1 MVETFDVAVVGLGSM
16 GSAALYQLAKRGKRV
31 IGFDLATPPHAL
43 GSTHGESR
51 IIREAYFENPL
62 YVPIVQRS
70 YDVWSELQAESGET
84 LLIQTGGLLLG
95 LDTGTLIAGTRLSAD
110 RHGLPYEMYA
120 AAEIEDQFPVLAPDD
135 NTVGLWESR
144 AGILLPERC
153 VEVHLRLAEKNGA
166 AVHVNEPVLQWR
178 PDGSGVHIKTNQGEY
193 RASHIVL
200 TPGAWLGGFL
210 PDLALPLTV
219 ERQVLYW
226 FEPAE
231 RGDLF
236 ELNTLPIFA
245 WEYGRD
251 RLFYGFPNLGSGVKV
266 ALHHQGQITDIDS
279 IERSVSEEEI
289 QGMIVLLDATIP
301 SLAGRLLKTEVCMYT
316 NTPDEHFIVDFH
328 PDLSQVLIV
337 SACSGHGFK
346 FSAVVG
352 EIVADM
358 LIEGKTGFD
367 LAPFRIRRL
376 LNSRD

>member
-1 MVETFDVAVVGLGSM
+1 MSEHFDVAVVGLGSM

-31 IGFDLATPPHAL
+31 VGFDLATPPHAL

-70 YDVWSELQAESGET
+70 YEVWGELQSESGQT

-110 RHGLPYEMYA
+110 RHGLPYEMYTA
-120 AAEIEDQFPVLAPDD
+120 REIEDQFPVLAPDD

-153 VEVHLRLAEKNGA
+153 VEVQLRLAEDRGA
-166 AVHVNEPVLQWR
+166 ALRVNEPVIQWR
-178 PDGSGVHIKTNQGEY
+178 PDGDGVHIKSSNGEY
-193 RASHIVL
+193 SASQIVL

-210 PDLALPLTV
+210 PDLPLPLTV

-226 FEPAE
+226 FEPAD

-245 WEYGRD
+245 WEYGRE
-251 RLFYGFPNLGSGVKV
+251 RLFYGFPNLGNGVKV
-266 ALHHQGQITDIDS
+266 ALHHQGELTDIDN
-279 IERSVSEEEI
+279 IDRSVSQEEI
-289 QGMIVLLDATIP
+289 GGMMVLLEETIP
-301 SLAGRLLKTEVCMYT
+301 SLAGQLLRTEVCMYT

-328 PDLSQVLIV
+328 PDLPQVLIV

-346 FSAVVG
+346 FSAVMG
-352 EIVADM
+352 EIIADL
-358 LIEGKTGFD
+358 LIDRKSQFD
-367 LAPFRIRRL
+367 LTPFRIGRL
-376 LNSRD
+376 LTS